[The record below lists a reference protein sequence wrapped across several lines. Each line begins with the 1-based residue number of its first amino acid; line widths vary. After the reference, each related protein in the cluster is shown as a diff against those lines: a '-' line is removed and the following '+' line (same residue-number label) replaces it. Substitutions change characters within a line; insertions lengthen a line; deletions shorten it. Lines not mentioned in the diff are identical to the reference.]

1 MDKNVNAKR
10 LLRAM
15 SDVDDKYI
23 EEAMETSAP
32 ARRAVTTSLRR
43 YSGIIGV
50 VAAAAILLFI
60 GGALMRFMS
69 SSSTQSESAD
79 YEPAAHNMEVHS
91 YSDNAVAGEEQSD
104 SYAYVQGQGGAATV
118 AQETTAAAAEVEG
131 GELSLRDSDTYDYMR
146 LVFDSID
153 DLEGSAQFDI
163 NVPES
168 VDGSTSCSYFNY
180 VYENGFNIAEVQYL
194 DDDGNLICVIRKA
207 QGERNISDCVDCFS
221 VERRVEVDDIGTV
234 NLSGNNSGYAVAYW
248 IRGGYS
254 YSVTTDEMITEDAM
268 LELVS
273 QVS

>member
-1 MDKNVNAKR
+1 MDKNVNVKR

-69 SSSTQSESAD
+69 SSSTRSESAD

-104 SYAYVQGQGGAATV
+104 SYAYAQGGSADP
-118 AQETTAAAAEVEG
+118 QGTTAAVAEIEE
-131 GELSLRDSDTYDYMR
+131 GELSLRDSDACDYMR
-146 LVFDSID
+146 LAFDSLD
-153 DLEGSAQFDI
+153 ALEDSAQFDFG
-163 NVPES
+163 VPEE
-168 VDGSTSCSYFNY
+168 VDGSTTCNYFNY
-180 VYENGFNIAEVQYL
+180 VYDNGFNIAEVQYL

-221 VERRVEVDDIGTV
+221 VERRVDVDDIGTV
-234 NLSGNNSGYAVAYW
+234 NLSGNNRGYAVAYW

-254 YSVTTDEMITEDAM
+254 YSVTTDEMLTEDSM